1 MLLHELPP
9 IESGVLL
16 FAEALRFLMQQKY
29 SSRKLVSSSGLP
41 PYKSVVVSERALEPV
56 TEPASGGAVGSGSGF
71 SELSGVDLPV
81 QQATM
86 MSIIMYGKL
95 LVFIF
100 ASFLIQISNLSY
112 FTSLRRRSAR
122 SCRPRSSVSSSV
134 RSKASFARLW
144 SPRNW

>member
-16 FAEALRFLMQQKY
+16 FTEALRFLMQQKY

-71 SELSGVDLPV
+71 SELICPYSR
-81 QQATM
+81 Q
-86 MSIIMYGKL
+86 
-95 LVFIF
+95 
-100 ASFLIQISNLSY
+100 
-112 FTSLRRRSAR
+112 R
-122 SCRPRSSVSSSV
+122 
-134 RSKASFARLW
+134 
-144 SPRNW
+144 